1 MNIKIDY
8 INFKIEKLDLLTG
21 TRGKKKLSI
30 IEWVKIKETLGQ
42 ARDDGYTDF
51 REVIN
56 PNNNKVVMY
65 LASGYEGAPKEIVPV
80 FTNGKVACSFGSTQ
94 KKAIEYGIKIAIYY
108 I

>member
-30 IEWVKIKETLGQ
+30 IEWVKIKETLNQ

-51 REVIN
+51 REVTSEN
-56 PNNNKVVMY
+56 DRVVMY
-65 LASGYEGAPKEIVPV
+65 LASDYEGAPKEIVPV